1 MKILQDKDFN
11 VRPDLG
17 MTLSRLKR
25 RKNKEYILH
34 FRCKESKM
42 SYTVGINTDLT
53 VWGRVYNDAVPIC
66 SDRKE
71 SLPTFKVAYKVFLDA
86 CHECMRRV
94 ERDSLKYT

>member
-71 SLPTFKVAYKVFLDA
+71 SHSRLRTKY
-86 CHECMRRV
+86 
-94 ERDSLKYT
+94 SLTLAMNVCEELSATL